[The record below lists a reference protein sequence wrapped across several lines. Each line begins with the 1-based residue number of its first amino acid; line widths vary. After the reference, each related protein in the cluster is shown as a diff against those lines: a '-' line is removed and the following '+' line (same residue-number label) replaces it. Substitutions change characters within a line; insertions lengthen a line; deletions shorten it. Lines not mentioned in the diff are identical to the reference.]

1 LHLGLI
7 YSIQDQKAEIKQ
19 SKKEVNFVEVVSKDM
34 RRFFFVVKDQ
44 DFCAALIIRDKLKCY
59 TFYESL
65 ARNSF
70 EDFFFDSFPSKYKN
84 ALFGQMKDNI
94 SNKTDAE

>member
-1 LHLGLI
+1 
-7 YSIQDQKAEIKQ
+7 
-19 SKKEVNFVEVVSKDM
+19 M

-44 DFCAALIIRDKLKCY
+44 DFHAAFFIRDKLKCH

-70 EDFFFDSFPSKYKN
+70 EDFFIESFPSKYKN
-84 ALFGQMKDNI
+84 ALIGQLKENVI
-94 SNKTDAE
+94 NKTDAA